1 MGREG
6 YSYKES
12 VKSGAS
18 DELINTY
25 ILRPIA
31 GLIVGA
37 LYRTPVT
44 PNQVTLAATAAGL
57 AAAAL
62 YWQGTPLLTALA
74 GLCLTGKDLLDSA
87 DGQLARAKGMF
98 SRAGRF
104 LDSLGDFAVNLA
116 VFSAIAVAMVRSGSG
131 AGAPLLCLCAF
142 LGVSLRV
149 SYHVFYQTSFLH
161 LRNAYTGNRTS
172 EEIREEDA
180 NEDRLTSW
188 LHRTFL
194 IIYRWQ
200 DAFMARLDAAC
211 RGRSGAS
218 PVTDERW
225 FGDVTGVRISGFL
238 GLGTELFVLMLCS
251 VIDRLDVYLW
261 INVGGMNL
269 VWLACV
275 TYRGLILRREP
286 GGKGGEISASGRRS

>member
-1 MGREG
+1 LAGIEG
-6 YSYKES
+6 YSYKQS
-12 VKSGAS
+12 VKSDAS

-31 GLIVGA
+31 GLLVRA
-37 LYRTPVT
+37 LYRTSVT
-44 PNQVTLAATAAGL
+44 PNQVTLAATASGL
-57 AAAAL
+57 TAAAL

-74 GLCLTGKDLLDSA
+74 GICLTGKDLLDST
-87 DGQLARAKGMF
+87 DGQLARAKGLF

-104 LDSLGDFAVNLA
+104 LDSIGDFAVNLT
-116 VFSAIAVAMVRSGSG
+116 VFSAIAVAMARSGSG

-161 LRNAYTGNRTS
+161 LRNSYTGNRAS

-180 NEDRLTSW
+180 DEDRLTSS

-194 IIYRWQ
+194 FLYRWQ
-200 DAFMARLDAAC
+200 DVLVARLDAAC
-211 RGRSGAS
+211 RGRSGTS
-218 PVTDERW
+218 RVNDEKW
-225 FGDVTGVRISGFL
+225 YGDVTGVRLSGFL

-261 INVGGMNL
+261 INAAGMNL
-269 VWLACV
+269 VWLVCV
-275 TYRGLILRREP
+275 LYRRMILRRAI
-286 GGKGGEISASGRRS
+286 ISSGRCS

>member
-1 MGREG
+1 MGKVV
-6 YSYKES
+6 YSYEAS
-12 VKSGAS
+12 VKSDAS

-31 GLIVGA
+31 GLLVRA
-37 LYRTPVT
+37 LYRTRVT
-44 PNQVTLAATAAGL
+44 PNQVTLAATASGF

-62 YWQGTPLLTALA
+62 YWQGTPLLTALG

-87 DGQLARAKGMF
+87 DGQLARAKGTF

-104 LDSLGDFAVNLA
+104 LDSIGDFAVNLA

-131 AGAPLLCLCAF
+131 ASAPILCLCAF

-180 NEDRLTSW
+180 NEDPLTSS

-194 IIYRWQ
+194 ILYGWQ
-200 DAFMARLDAAC
+200 DAFIARLDGAC

-218 PVTDERW
+218 RVTDERW
-225 FGDVTGVRISGFL
+225 FGDVTGVRLSGFL
-238 GLGTELFVLMLCS
+238 GLGTELFLLMICS
-251 VIDRLDVYLW
+251 VIGRLDIYLW
-261 INVGGMNL
+261 INAGGMNL
-269 VWLACV
+269 VWLACIA
-275 TYRGLILRREP
+275 YRRVILRRKP
-286 GGKGGEISASGRRS
+286 GEKSGEISSSGRRS

>member
-1 MGREG
+1 
-6 YSYKES
+6 
-12 VKSGAS
+12 VKSDAS
-18 DELINTY
+18 DELINTH

-31 GLIVGA
+31 GIIVGV
-37 LYRTPVT
+37 LYRTRVT
-44 PNQVTLAATAAGL
+44 PNQVTLAATASGL

-87 DGQLARAKGMF
+87 DGQLARSKGLF

-104 LDSLGDFAVNLA
+104 LDSIGDFAVNLA
-116 VFSAIAVAMVRSGSG
+116 VFSAIAAAMVRNGRG
-131 AGAPLLCLCAF
+131 ADAPLLCLCAF

-161 LRNAYTGNRTS
+161 LRNSYTGNRTS

-180 NEDRLTSW
+180 DEDRLTSL

-194 IIYRWQ
+194 ILYRWQ
-200 DAFMARLDAAC
+200 DLLVARLDAAC
-211 RGRSGAS
+211 RGRSGTS
-218 PVTDERW
+218 RVKDEKW
-225 FGDVTGVRISGFL
+225 YGDVTGVRLSGFL

-261 INVGGMNL
+261 INAGGMNL
-269 VWLACV
+269 VWVVCV
-275 TYRGLILRREP
+275 AYRRVILRRE
-286 GGKGGEISASGRRS
+286 ISSSDRCS

>member
-1 MGREG
+1 
-6 YSYKES
+6 
-12 VKSGAS
+12 VKSDAS
-18 DELINTY
+18 DEVINTY
-25 ILRPIA
+25 LLRPIA
-31 GLIVGA
+31 GLLVRA
-37 LYRTPVT
+37 LYRTRVT
-44 PNQVTLAATAAGL
+44 PNQVTLAATFSGL

-87 DGQLARAKGMF
+87 DGQLARAKGLF

-131 AGAPLLCLCAF
+131 AGAPLLCVCAF
-142 LGVSLRV
+142 LGISLRV

-161 LRNAYTGNRTS
+161 LRNSYTGNRTS

-180 NEDRLTSW
+180 DDDRLTSS
-188 LHRTFL
+188 LHRTCL
-194 IIYRWQ
+194 ILYRWQ
-200 DAFMARLDAAC
+200 DVFIARLDAAC
-211 RGRSGAS
+211 RGGSGSS
-218 PVTDERW
+218 PVTDRKW
-225 FGDVTGVRISGFL
+225 YGDVTGVRLSGFL

-261 INVGGMNL
+261 INVAGMNL
-269 VWLACV
+269 VWLVCIA
-275 TYRGLILRREP
+275 YRRMILRREIRS
-286 GGKGGEISASGRRS
+286 GGRYS